1 VLAIAGFF
9 DKRGDSERA
18 LEYYD
23 DVIQVAGSDA
33 MALRALL
40 RKAEVLRLA
49 RRYHAA
55 RDSLGAARSHPAC
68 GGAWA
73 DAVRRALAELE
84 VHAAGPGERRVQPGP
99 GV

>member
-1 VLAIAGFF
+1 
-9 DKRGDSERA
+9 
-18 LEYYD
+18 
-23 DVIQVAGSDA
+23 
-33 MALRALL
+33 
-40 RKAEVLRLA
+40 LRLA